1 MRARVKRVVINP
13 QVLFHIMQDQT
24 AWKVSKGIPDG
35 AKMRGF
41 TLDPY
46 TQCLHLFVEHHSFDE
61 IDLNSVA
68 PQLETLFKKV

>member
-1 MRARVKRVVINP
+1 MKARVKRVVINP
-13 QVLFHIMQDQT
+13 QVLFHIMQVET
-24 AWKVSKGIPDG
+24 SWLVSKGIPDG

-46 TQCLHLFVEHHSFDE
+46 TQCLHLFVEHESFDE
-61 IDLNSVA
+61 IDLNTVA